1 VETINRFG
9 TIYCWI
15 NKINGKLY
23 VGQTVDVKS
32 RIKGYKNNNHRRQTK
47 LFRATEKYGWDQ
59 FDFEIIEESIPE
71 KELNQ
76 REKFWIKHLYAVEFG
91 YNCTY
96 GGDASCTWSES
107 SKVAIT
113 GSNSKRFKNLLN
125 KRFGKLIAIKFL
137 NIVGKSSVRWIC
149 LCDCGNITQPI
160 RGSKLT
166 AGEYQS
172 CGCLI
177 KERMNTANPSW
188 DPVVIEKIRKTQE
201 KNMIGIACN
210 ETNKKYRS
218 LKDAYKDTGIS
229 VSQLSRCLREIQKT
243 ALGFTFR
250 KLTPEETLALQNQP
264 SYSAQTPQDLS
275 Q

>member
-1 VETINRFG
+1 M
-9 TIYCWI
+9 
-15 NKINGKLY
+15 Y

-32 RIKGYKNNNHRRQTK
+32 RIKGYKNNNHRQQTK

-71 KELNQ
+71 KELSQ
-76 REKFWIKHLYAVEFG
+76 RERFWIKYLHAVEFG

-96 GGDASCTWSES
+96 GGVANCTWSES

-113 GSNSKRFKNLLN
+113 GCNSKKFKNLLN

-160 RGSKLT
+160 KGSKLT

-177 KERMNTANPSW
+177 KERMNTVNPSW

-201 KNMIGIACN
+201 KNMISVVCN

-218 LKDAYKDTGIS
+218 LKDAYKDTGIT
-229 VSQLSRCLREIQKT
+229 VTQLSRCLKGIQKT

-250 KLTPEETLALQNQP
+250 KLTPEETLALQNQNQQP
-264 SYSAQTPQDLS
+264 SSAQTSQDLS
-275 Q
+275 